1 MFDNGSWVQAQGTTS
16 WVYNL
21 NTMSLKN
28 GWYAI
33 KARAWDGSLYSDI
46 KSIYINIFNNHKPNV
61 EIIYPKDKEKVSGK
75 IIIEGISWDEDGNET
90 IQRVEVR
97 IDGGKWIIV
106 NGTTSWNYT
115 LNTKKLKDGFHKLE
129 VRAFD
134 GHLYGN
140 IFSIKINVKNKK
152 VPGFGFITII
162 VAIAILI
169 AYIKK
174 RN

>member
-1 MFDNGSWVQAQGTTS
+1 M
-16 WVYNL
+16 YH
-21 NTMSLKN
+21 
-28 GWYAI
+28 
-33 KARAWDGSLYSDI
+33 
-46 KSIYINIFNNHKPNV
+46 HKPNV

-75 IIIEGISWDEDGNET
+75 IIIIEGISWDEDGNET

-140 IFSIKINVKNKK
+140 VFSIKINVKNKK
-152 VPGFGFITII
+152 VPGFEII
-162 VAIAILI
+162 LAIIAIAIVV
-169 AYIKK
+169 YMK
-174 RN
+174 RKR